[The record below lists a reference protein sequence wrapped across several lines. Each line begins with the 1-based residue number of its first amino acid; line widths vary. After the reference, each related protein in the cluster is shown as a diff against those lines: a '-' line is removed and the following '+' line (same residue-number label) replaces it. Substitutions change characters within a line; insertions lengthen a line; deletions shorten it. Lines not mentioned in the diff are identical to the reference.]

1 MKTNVIII
9 TLDPILVE
17 LIELNSGK
25 IITAD
30 KVVLP
35 VGFRGTDHASNL
47 RVWSYI
53 SSEIDFN
60 LNKNNV
66 TILRK

>member
-1 MKTNVIII
+1 MKTYVIII
-9 TLDPILVE
+9 TLDPILV
-17 LIELNSGK
+17 ELNSGK

-30 KVVLP
+30 KVVLL
-35 VGFRGTDHASNL
+35 VGFGGTDHASNL